1 MDEREEHRLSQ
12 KKATKEFLQL
22 LEETPAL
29 TADMRFREAL
39 RHIEQ
44 DPRFAALEQPRD
56 REVRL
61 PQPWDG
67 A

>member
-1 MDEREEHRLSQ
+1 MLTTSLCA
-12 KKATKEFLQL
+12 ATPILHA
-22 LEETPAL
+22 PVYCVL